1 MIVAATRDL
10 LLECIRECSAIS
22 DHEQPAWRSDW
33 IGEIRVDGADRSC
46 LAILPNTELH
56 THRHIPRDHVHFSGT
71 DTEPSRPRDTTRGSN
86 PARSV

>member
-1 MIVAATRDL
+1 MCSMKRRIPGRMDEMIVAATRDL

-33 IGEIRVDGADRSC
+33 IGETRVDGADRSC

-56 THRHIPRDHVHFSGT
+56 THRHIP
-71 DTEPSRPRDTTRGSN
+71 
-86 PARSV
+86 